1 MRMAVAAATSAVLPL
16 PRLRP
21 RPPPRRLSRCVGSL
35 KSVSSSPFS
44 TNGAPPEEEASP
56 SAVAVDPL
64 HVKEEGVAGDAW
76 KEAIKP
82 PAARRSRHNSSG
94 AGTHFLLSLIAA
106 NAMRLVPFK
115 AQLDYAMI
123 TPSAF
128 IEKGSHTTSHYF
140 QRLVLLDLDPATA
153 KLAISILGPL
163 LSAYGFL
170 FIVRIVMSW
179 YPKLPVG
186 KFPYVVAYAPTE
198 PLLILTRRL
207 IPPLGG
213 VDVTP
218 VVWFGLISFLNEIL
232 VGPQG
237 LLVLLSQQV

>member
-1 MRMAVAAATSAVLPL
+1 MANCSLGLIASQLPPSEALAA
-16 PRLRP
+16 
-21 RPPPRRLSRCVGSL
+21 
-35 KSVSSSPFS
+35 FI
-44 TNGAPPEEEASP
+44 PEEANP
-56 SAVAVDPL
+56 SS
-64 HVKEEGVAGDAW
+64 HVLQ
-76 KEAIKP
+76 
-82 PAARRSRHNSSG
+82 S
-94 AGTHFLLSLIAA
+94 
-106 NAMRLVPFK
+106 
-115 AQLDYAMI
+115 
-123 TPSAF
+123 
-128 IEKGSHTTSHYF
+128 
-140 QRLVLLDLDPATA
+140 LVLMDLDPGTA

-186 KFPYVVAYAPTE
+186 KFPYVLAYAPTE
-198 PLLILTRRL
+198 PLLFLTRKV